1 MKSMRIAA
9 AALALAAAG
18 GTAAAQG
25 YDGYDPDEPRW
36 IESEPG
42 GQYLLLS
49 DTPLFRHDRLSR
61 QKGYFDHGAT
71 DGRRFDYDRGYP
83 YDWFNYGAEAEA
95 EPEPPRRMRCETEWV
110 RGRGER
116 EDVPVQ
122 VCRG

>member
-1 MKSMRIAA
+1 MKRMRIAA
-9 AALALAAAG
+9 AALALAAG

-25 YDGYDPDEPRW
+25 YDGYPDEARW
-36 IESEPG
+36 IASEPD
-42 GQYLLLS
+42 GQYLLLG

-61 QKGYFDHGAT
+61 HNGYFDHGAT
-71 DGRRFDYDRGYP
+71 DGRHFDYDRGYP

-95 EPEPPRRMRCETEWV
+95 EPEAPRTLRCETEWV